1 LPNNSYKDFGKYLFC
16 IFDIIVGWLY
26 FQIMSPTEQ
35 TEQQKGSGSRKTERE
50 EDADGWVTKSW
61 IAAAIVH
68 GALAVHLKIYPVIY
82 LPSIFL
88 HLGRFSSCPC
98 IFASLKQLFANW
110 KGFMFAAISLV
121 CFGLI
126 VAFFYLVYGDVFL
139 EEFLLYHIKRRDIQ
153 HNFSPYFYLL
163 RLVDDDE
170 NLSRVLGFLAFL
182 PQMGLVLYFAFKYH
196 NDLPFCWFMSTF
208 AFVTFNKVCTSQYF
222 VWYVTLLP
230 LVTDRFKLTLNETLT
245 LIGMWFA
252 SQGVWLF
259 FAYLYEFRRW
269 RTLEY
274 VWASSILFLI
284 VNCYIMG
291 KLKQRYQAA
300 ADTSVKRK
308 DD

>member
-1 LPNNSYKDFGKYLFC
+1 
-16 IFDIIVGWLY
+16 
-26 FQIMSPTEQ
+26 MSPTEQ

-50 EDADGWVTKSW
+50 EDADGWVTKSVVIFWLANPLTAIISARGSADVLVCAAVLYTLYLLKKGQW

-269 RTLEY
+269 RTLGMCGRRRY
-274 VWASSILFLI
+274 CFSSSTATLWAS
-284 VNCYIMG
+284 
-291 KLKQRYQAA
+291 
-300 ADTSVKRK
+300 
-308 DD
+308 